1 MRDPWRLIMKKILFS
16 VAAAAL
22 MSTSAFAAT
31 DGSPGVNSTGNADIN
46 VTIDPFVSISGLD
59 DLTINIAASNINSS
73 APNNRAGEDVTY
85 FCVFSNVT
93 AAGTYTI
100 TATSEYEG
108 SEGNPFGLRGPQE
121 TQLNYMASFRDQG
134 TGSPFVSGGS
144 LARNQ
149 ARQATTTAG
158 NQNRPTDFNC
168 SNVTGGSNAAIG
180 IGVRNSVALAALAG
194 TYTGTLTVTVAVP

>member
-1 MRDPWRLIMKKILFS
+1 MKKILFS

-31 DGSPGVNSTGNADIN
+31 NSTGDAEIN

-59 DLTINIAASNINSS
+59 DLTIDIAPGSISSS
-73 APNNRAGEDVTY
+73 APDNRAGEDVTY

-108 SEGNPFGLRGPQE
+108 SAGNPFGLRSPQG

-134 TGSPFVSGGS
+134 TGSPFVDGGF

-158 NQNRPTDFNC
+158 GQNRPTDFNC

-194 TYTGTLTVTVAVP
+194 EYTGKLTVTVAVP

>member
-1 MRDPWRLIMKKILFS
+1 MKKILIS

-31 DGSPGVNSTGNADIN
+31 DGTPGATSTGNADIN
-46 VTIDPFVSISGLD
+46 VTIEPFVNIRGLD
-59 DLTINIAASNINSS
+59 DMTINIAAGDINES
-73 APNNRAGEDVTY
+73 APNNRAGEAVTN

-93 AAGTYTI
+93 SAGNYTI
-100 TATSEYEG
+100 TPTSALAG
-108 SEGNPFGLRGPQE
+108 TGGNPFGLTGPE
-121 TQLNYMASFRDQG
+121 GSQLNYLASFTDQG
-134 TGSPFVSGGS
+134 TGSPFVSGGF

-149 ARQATTTAG
+149 ARAATTTAG
-158 NQNRPTDFNC
+158 GQNRPTDFNC

-194 TYTGTLTVTVAVP
+194 VYTGTLTVTVAVP